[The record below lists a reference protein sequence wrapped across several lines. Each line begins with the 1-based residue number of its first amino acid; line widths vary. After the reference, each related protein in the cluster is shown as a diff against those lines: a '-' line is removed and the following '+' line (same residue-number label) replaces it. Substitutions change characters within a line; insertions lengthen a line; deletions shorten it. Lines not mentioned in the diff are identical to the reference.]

1 MVADDPDLIQFIGAY
16 IKSVWALELLLLL
29 RSDPNRPWQADAL
42 VRELRA
48 STSLVQD
55 NLSLFERSGLAVREG
70 MAWRFAPASARL
82 AELTSR
88 LAEAYGERP
97 MATIG
102 LISRASPVQSLA
114 DAFKIKKDEP

>member
-1 MVADDPDLIQFIGAY
+1 MADDPDLVQFILAY

-29 RSDPNRPWQADAL
+29 RSDPGRQWQPDAL

-55 NLSLFERSGLAVREG
+55 NLSLFERCGLAVREG
-70 MAWRFAPASARL
+70 AVWRFAPASAHL
-82 AELTSR
+82 AELTTR
-88 LAEAYGERP
+88 LAETYRERP

-102 LISRASPVQSLA
+102 LISRTSPVQSLA
-114 DAFKIKKDEP
+114 DAFKLKKDEP